1 MVVRLLLTAAIG
13 YFLGNLNGAFIMYKL
28 LTGEDIRKS
37 GSGNAGLT
45 NFMRN
50 FGPAK
55 GIWVLVI
62 DIGKAVAACLI
73 GKLLL
78 APVDY
83 ANEGVMLAAVAVS
96 LGHDFPALL
105 GFHGGKGIVCGF
117 SVALCADWR
126 CALIILAVFAVP
138 ARHRK
143 RRALPAHLD
152 PPGPGS
158 LRHGGVRHGS
168 AAFCVSFL
176 WLHWN
181 EPFVAAMGVVI
192 GLLAIFMH
200 RANIKRLLE
209 GTEKK
214 ATFSKFK
221 KQK

>member
-1 MVVRLLLTAAIG
+1 MWIRALITAVVG
-13 YFLGNLNGAFIMYKL
+13 YFLGNLNGAFLMYKL
-28 LTGEDIRKS
+28 FAHEDIRKS

-55 GIWVLVI
+55 GIWVLLI
-62 DIGKAVAACLI
+62 DIGKAVLACLV
-73 GKLLL
+73 GKFLF
-78 APVDY
+78 APLGY
-83 ANEGVMLAAVAVS
+83 GKEGLMVGALAVS

-126 CALIILAVFAVP
+126 CALIILAVFA
-138 ARHRK
+138 
-143 RRALPAHLD
+143 L
-152 PPGPGS
+152 S
-158 LRHGGVRHGS
+158 LYITRYVS
-168 AAFCVSFL
+168 LSSILAAAAFCISFAV
-176 WLHWN
+176 LHHS
-181 EPFVAAMGVVI
+181 EPVVAALGVVI

-200 RANIKRLLE
+200 RANIKRLIA

>member
-1 MVVRLLLTAAIG
+1 MVVRLLLTALIG

-28 LTGEDIRKS
+28 LTGGDIRKS

-55 GIWVLVI
+55 GIWVLII
-62 DIGKAVAACLI
+62 DIVKSLAACWL
-73 GKLLL
+73 GKILL
-78 APVDY
+78 APVGY
-83 ANEGVMLAAVAVS
+83 GMEGLMVGAVAVS

-126 CALIILAVFAVP
+126 CALIILAVFAICLYITRYV
-138 ARHRK
+138 
-143 RRALPAHLD
+143 
-152 PPGPGS
+152 S
-158 LRHGGVRHGS
+158 LSSVLGA
-168 AAFCVSFL
+168 AAFCISFL

-181 EPFVAAMGVVI
+181 EPFVATMGVVI

-200 RANIKRLLE
+200 RANIKRLLN
-209 GTEKK
+209 GTEKQ

>member
-1 MVVRLLLTAAIG
+1 MVVRLLLTALIG

-28 LTGEDIRKS
+28 LTGGDIRKS

-55 GIWVLVI
+55 GIWVLII
-62 DIGKAVAACLI
+62 DIVKALAACWL
-73 GKLLL
+73 GKILL
-78 APVDY
+78 APVGY
-83 ANEGVMLAAVAVS
+83 GMEGLMVGAVAVS

-126 CALIILAVFAVP
+126 CALIILAVFAICLYITRYV
-138 ARHRK
+138 
-143 RRALPAHLD
+143 
-152 PPGPGS
+152 S
-158 LRHGGVRHGS
+158 LSSVLGA
-168 AAFCVSFL
+168 AAFCISFL

-181 EPFVAAMGVVI
+181 EPFVATMGVVI

-200 RANIKRLLE
+200 RANIKRLLN

>member
-1 MVVRLLLTAAIG
+1 MVVRLLLTALIG

-28 LTGEDIRKS
+28 LTGGDIRKS

-55 GIWVLVI
+55 GIWVLII
-62 DIGKAVAACLI
+62 DIVKALAACWL
-73 GKLLL
+73 GKILL
-78 APVDY
+78 APVGY
-83 ANEGVMLAAVAVS
+83 GMEGLMVGAVAVS

-126 CALIILAVFAVP
+126 CALIILAVFAICLYITRYV
-138 ARHRK
+138 
-143 RRALPAHLD
+143 
-152 PPGPGS
+152 S
-158 LRHGGVRHGS
+158 LSSVLGA
-168 AAFCVSFL
+168 AAFCISFL

-181 EPFVAAMGVVI
+181 EPFVATMGVVI

-200 RANIKRLLE
+200 RANIKRLLT
-209 GTEKK
+209 GTERK

>member
-1 MVVRLLLTAAIG
+1 MVLRLLLTAIVG
-13 YFLGNLNGAFIMYKL
+13 YLLGNLNGAFIMYKL
-28 LTGEDIRKS
+28 LTHEDIRKS

-55 GIWVLVI
+55 GIWVLLI
-62 DIGKAVAACLI
+62 DIGKAVLACLL

-78 APVDY
+78 APLGY
-83 ANEGVMLAAVAVS
+83 GMEGLMVGAVAVS

-126 CALIILAVFAVP
+126 CALIILAVFAICLYITRYV
-138 ARHRK
+138 
-143 RRALPAHLD
+143 
-152 PPGPGS
+152 S
-158 LRHGGVRHGS
+158 LSSVLAA
-168 AAFCVSFL
+168 AAFCVSFVIF
-176 WLHWN
+176 HYS
-181 EPFVAAMGVVI
+181 EPVVAVLGVVI

-200 RANIKRLLE
+200 RANIKRLLA

-221 KQK
+221 KKK

>member
-1 MVVRLLLTAAIG
+1 MVLQLLLTAIVG
-13 YFLGNLNGAFIMYKL
+13 YLLGNLNGAFIMYKL
-28 LTGEDIRKS
+28 LTHEDIRKS

-55 GIWVLVI
+55 GIWVLLI
-62 DIGKAVAACLI
+62 DIGKAVLACLL

-78 APVDY
+78 APLGY
-83 ANEGVMLAAVAVS
+83 GMEGLMVGAVAVS

-126 CALIILAVFAVP
+126 CALIILAVFAICLYITRYV
-138 ARHRK
+138 
-143 RRALPAHLD
+143 
-152 PPGPGS
+152 S
-158 LRHGGVRHGS
+158 LSSVLAA
-168 AAFCVSFL
+168 AAFCVSFVIF
-176 WLHWN
+176 HYS
-181 EPFVAAMGVVI
+181 EPVVAVLGVVI

-200 RANIKRLLE
+200 RANIKRLLA

-221 KQK
+221 KKK

>member
-1 MVVRLLLTAAIG
+1 MWIRVLITAVIG

-28 LTGEDIRKS
+28 LTHEDIRKS

-62 DIGKAVAACLI
+62 DIGKAVAACLL
-73 GKLLL
+73 GKILL
-78 APVDY
+78 APMGCSM
-83 ANEGVMLAAVAVS
+83 EGLMVGAVAVS

-126 CALIILAVFAVP
+126 CALIILAVFA
-138 ARHRK
+138 
-143 RRALPAHLD
+143 L
-152 PPGPGS
+152 S
-158 LRHGGVRHGS
+158 LYITRYVS
-168 AAFCVSFL
+168 LSSILAAAAFCISFAV
-176 WLHWN
+176 LHHS
-181 EPFVAAMGVVI
+181 EPVVAALGVVI

-200 RANIKRLLE
+200 RANIKRLIE

>member
-1 MVVRLLLTAAIG
+1 MWIRGLATILIA
-13 YFLGNLNGAFIMYKL
+13 YFLGNLNGAFVMYKL

-62 DIGKAVAACLI
+62 DIGKAVLACLV
-73 GKLLL
+73 GKFLF
-78 APVDY
+78 APLGY
-83 ANEGVMLAAVAVS
+83 AREGLMLAAVAVS

-126 CALIILAVFAVP
+126 CALIILAVFAICLYITRYV
-138 ARHRK
+138 
-143 RRALPAHLD
+143 
-152 PPGPGS
+152 S
-158 LRHGGVRHGS
+158 LSSVLG
-168 AAFCVSFL
+168 AATFCISFL
-176 WLHWN
+176 LLHWH
-181 EPFVAAMGVVI
+181 EPFVATMGVVI

-221 KQK
+221 KNKK

>member
-1 MVVRLLLTAAIG
+1 MVLRLLLTIVIG

-28 LTGEDIRKS
+28 LTHEDIRKS

-50 FGPAK
+50 FGPSK
-55 GIWVLVI
+55 GIWVLLI
-62 DIGKAVAACLI
+62 DILKAVAACLA
-73 GKLLL
+73 GRFLL
-78 APVDY
+78 APLGY
-83 ANEGVMLAAVAVS
+83 PAEGLMAGALAVS

-126 CALIILAVFAVP
+126 CALAILAIFVLSLGITRYVSLSSILG
-138 ARHRK
+138 
-143 RRALPAHLD
+143 AL
-152 PPGPGS
+152 
-158 LRHGGVRHGS
+158 
-168 AAFCVSFL
+168 AFCVSFAL
-176 WLHWN
+176 LHWQN
-181 EPFVAAMGVVI
+181 PAVAVMGVVI

-200 RANIKRLLE
+200 RANIKRLIE

-221 KQK
+221 KNKE

>member
-1 MVVRLLLTAAIG
+1 MWIRALITAVIG
-13 YFLGNLNGAFIMYKL
+13 YFLGNLNGAFLMYKL
-28 LTGEDIRKS
+28 FAHEDIRKS

-55 GIWVLVI
+55 GIWVLLI
-62 DIGKAVAACLI
+62 DIGKAVLACLV
-73 GKLLL
+73 GKFLF
-78 APVDY
+78 APLGY
-83 ANEGVMLAAVAVS
+83 GKEGLMVGALAVS

-126 CALIILAVFAVP
+126 CALIILAVFA
-138 ARHRK
+138 
-143 RRALPAHLD
+143 L
-152 PPGPGS
+152 S
-158 LRHGGVRHGS
+158 LYITRYVS
-168 AAFCVSFL
+168 LSSILAAAAFCISFAV
-176 WLHWN
+176 LHHS
-181 EPFVAAMGVVI
+181 EPVVAVLGVVI

-200 RANIKRLLE
+200 RANIKRLIE

>member
-1 MVVRLLLTAAIG
+1 MWIRLILTAVIG
-13 YFLGNLNGAFIMYKL
+13 YFLGNCNGAFIMYKL
-28 LTGEDIRKS
+28 LTHEDIRKS

-62 DIGKAVAACLI
+62 DIGKAVLACLL
-73 GKLLL
+73 GKFLL
-78 APVDY
+78 APFGL
-83 ANEGVMLAAVAVS
+83 AMEGLMVGAVAVS
-96 LGHDFPALL
+96 LGHDFPAFL

-126 CALIILAVFAVP
+126 CALIILAVFAICLYLTRYVS
-138 ARHRK
+138 
-143 RRALPAHLD
+143 L
-152 PPGPGS
+152 GS
-158 LRHGGVRHGS
+158 VLGAV
-168 AAFCVSFL
+168 AFCISFL
-176 WLHWN
+176 VLHWK
-181 EPFVAAMGVVI
+181 EPFVAALGVVI

-200 RANIKRLLE
+200 CANIKRLLA
-209 GTEKK
+209 GTERK

>member
-1 MVVRLLLTAAIG
+1 MWIRFLITVVVG
-13 YFLGNLNGAFIMYKL
+13 YFLGNLNGAFVMYKL
-28 LTGEDIRKS
+28 LTHEDIRKS

-50 FGPAK
+50 FGPGK

-62 DIGKAVAACLI
+62 DIGKAVLACLL
-73 GKLLL
+73 GKFLL
-78 APVDY
+78 APLGY
-83 ANEGVMLAAVAVS
+83 GMEGLMVGAVAVS

-126 CALIILAVFAVP
+126 CALIILAVFALCLAVT
-138 ARHRK
+138 RYV
-143 RRALPAHLD
+143 
-152 PPGPGS
+152 S
-158 LRHGGVRHGS
+158 LSSILGAVG
-168 AAFCVSFL
+168 FCISFL
-176 WLHWN
+176 LLHYN
-181 EPFVAAMGVVI
+181 EPVVAALGVVI

-200 RANIKRLLE
+200 RANIKRLIA

>member
-1 MVVRLLLTAAIG
+1 
-13 YFLGNLNGAFIMYKL
+13 MYKL
-28 LTGEDIRKS
+28 LTHEDIRKS

-50 FGPAK
+50 FGPGKAV
-55 GIWVLVI
+55 WVLVI
-62 DIGKAVAACLI
+62 DIGKAVLACLL

-78 APVDY
+78 SPLGLPM
-83 ANEGVMLAAVAVS
+83 EGLMVGALAVS
-96 LGHDFPALL
+96 LGHDFPALM

-126 CALIILAVFAVP
+126 CALIILAVFAV
-138 ARHRK
+138 
-143 RRALPAHLD
+143 
-152 PPGPGS
+152 S
-158 LRHGGVRHGS
+158 LAITRYVSLSSLLGA
-168 AAFCVSFL
+168 AAFCVSFAL
-176 WLHWN
+176 LHWH
-181 EPFVAAMGVVI
+181 EPVVAVIGVLI

-200 RANIKRLLE
+200 RANIQRLIA

>member
-1 MVVRLLLTAAIG
+1 MWVRLLLTVVIG
-13 YFLGNLNGAFIMYKL
+13 YFLGNLNGAFIMYNL
-28 LTGEDIRKS
+28 LTHEDIRKS

-45 NFMRN
+45 NFMRQ
-50 FGPAK
+50 FGPGK
-55 GIWVLVI
+55 GIWVLLI

-73 GKLLL
+73 GKALF
-78 APVDY
+78 APLGMPM
-83 ANEGVMLAAVAVS
+83 EGLMFGALAVS

-126 CALIILAVFAVP
+126 CALIILAVFAICLYFTRYV
-138 ARHRK
+138 
-143 RRALPAHLD
+143 
-152 PPGPGS
+152 S
-158 LRHGGVRHGS
+158 LSSILGA
-168 AAFCVSFL
+168 AAFCVGFAV
-176 WLHWN
+176 LHWQQ
-181 EPFVAAMGVVI
+181 PVVAVIGVLI

-200 RANIKRLLE
+200 RSNIKRLLA